1 MVDLTQKG
9 MKNIVKY
16 SGLKELTP
24 IEQAKLRNI
33 AESEYERIKQSYKN
47 LMDLKID
54 VRVYGKEK
62 KKYSIHAK
70 IEGPS
75 KIITAEASDWDIT
88 KVTRQ
93 IITKLKNEVKRQF
106 KEEGK
111 KWQGLK
117 SLIYRFK

>member
-1 MVDLTQKG
+1 MVDLTQRG
-9 MKNIVKY
+9 LKNIVKY

-33 AESEYERIKQSYKN
+33 AEKEYETLKNLYKN

-54 VRVYGKEK
+54 VKVYGKEK

-75 KIITAEASDWDIT
+75 RIITADATDWDIT

-93 IITKLKNEVKRQF
+93 VTIKLKNEVKKHF

-111 KWQGLK
+111 KWQGIK